1 MPDLKSREILNE
13 KTLEIILN
21 FKPNEKLSQLVISE
35 LLRLKENI
43 RKIIGELPK
52 EEKEILELRYFQ
64 NLQLDGIATSLGKPK
79 EEINHILSRS
89 IQKVKDTLRKRKLG
103 LEEAKSIKEIKELKK
118 TGKSQQAEVSTQ
130 VSPEAISFLIGFII
144 VLIFGG
150 ISLSGYFVLQKFVFK
165 EMPTVSQVFS
175 NLNFLA
181 QEKISNNVT
190 LIQETEKQ
198 KPSKEALLSRE
209 PYTIKVAGSTSLFAL
224 VRRWENS
231 FSAEFPKH
239 HIELVATDSTSG
251 VRALIQGKV
260 DVANSSRPVTYQDEE
275 LAANKG
281 LELVE
286 HRVGS
291 DALIIIVNKKN
302 PIEVLSLDDLKGI
315 FSGEIKSWEPLSNG
329 KGWGTAVPSIF
340 PVVREQG
347 SGTNDFAIDRILEGS
362 DFPSEILTKKSNKE
376 IIGFVSSDLGGV
388 GFINSTN
395 YPVGN
400 NDVKYVKVKNYD
412 NSLGFSPF
420 EGNKLDEQALRYGD
434 YPLTHYLYLVTLS
447 GAPKKVDEFISW
459 VLSKKG
465 QEIVKYSGL
474 ITVNWEQ

>member
-1 MPDLKSREILNE
+1 MLDLRSREILDE

-21 FKPNEKLSQLVISE
+21 FKPNEKLSQSVISE

-43 RKIIGELPK
+43 RRIVGELPK
-52 EEKEILELRYFQ
+52 EEREILELKYFQ

-79 EEINHILSRS
+79 DEINRILNRG
-89 IQKVKDTLRKRKLG
+89 IQKVKDTLRKHKLG
-103 LEEAKSIKEIKELKK
+103 LVEAKSIKEAKNQNLPQIK
-118 TGKSQQAEVSTQ
+118 
-130 VSPEAISFLIGFII
+130 PEAVSFLMGFFI

-150 ISLSGYFVLQKFVFK
+150 IPLGGYFVLQKFVFK

-181 QEKISNNVT
+181 QEKISSDVT
-190 LIQETEKQ
+190 PVQETEKQ
-198 KPSKEALLSRE
+198 ELSKEALLSRD

-231 FSAEFPKH
+231 FSSEFPKH
-239 HIELVATDSTSG
+239 HIELVATDSSSG
-251 VRALIQGKV
+251 VKALLGRKV

-275 LAANKG
+275 LAASKG

-286 HRVGS
+286 HRVAI

-302 PIEVLSLDDLKGI
+302 PIEELSLDDLKGI
-315 FSGEIKSWEPLSNG
+315 FSGEVKSWDSHAE
-329 KGWGTAVPSIF
+329 II
-340 PVVREQG
+340 PVAREQG

-362 DFPSEILTKKSNKE
+362 NFPREILTKESNKE
-376 IIGFVSSDLGGV
+376 IVDFVSSNLGGIGFV
-388 GFINSTN
+388 NSTN

-400 NDVKYVKVKNYD
+400 SGVKHIKVKNYD
-412 NSLGFSPF
+412 NSLSFSPF
-420 EGNKLDEQALRYGD
+420 EGDKLNEQALKYGD
-434 YPLTHYLYLVTLS
+434 YPLTHYLYLITLS
-447 GAPKKVDEFISW
+447 NTPKKVDEFINW

-465 QEIVKYSGL
+465 QGIVKYSGL
-474 ITVNWEQ
+474 VTVNGEM